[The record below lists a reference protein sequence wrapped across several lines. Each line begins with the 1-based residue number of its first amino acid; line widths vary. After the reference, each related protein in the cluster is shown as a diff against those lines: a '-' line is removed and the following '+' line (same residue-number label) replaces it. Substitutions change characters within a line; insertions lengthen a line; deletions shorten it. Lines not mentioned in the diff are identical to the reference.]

1 MKKKALSVVLIPLA
15 LIPFLGCQNATEKI
29 SDSEKELIIKE
40 VRSEFDKVI
49 AAANKHDADALLKQH
64 WNSDE
69 YMYVGH
75 GNIARGWETVLKG
88 FKSVHTNPK
97 YQSFTLDM
105 DQVMIRVIDREA
117 VMVVADGY
125 FNNFPT
131 SEGPKSIKMALTGL
145 WEKIDGQWLMTVGHE
160 STQASLSFQ

>member
-15 LIPFLGCQNATEKI
+15 LISFFGCQNATEKI

-49 AAANKHDADALLKQH
+49 AGANKHDADALLKQH
-64 WNSDE
+64 WNSD
-69 YMYVGH
+69 
-75 GNIARGWETVLKG
+75 
-88 FKSVHTNPK
+88 TNPK

-105 DQVMIRVIDREA
+105 DQVIIRVIDREA